1 MCGPE
6 GLYPVCYV
14 RCDSDCG
21 DVAPAKGRGRCQSK
35 NACEE
40 HRQNATGNGIEG
52 RTPQGINTQNPD
64 VENDSKDV
72 VNTSNENSDTVFEL
86 PSYDAT
92 EGMNNMSHSSTLFIL
107 SLAH

>member
-40 HRQNATGNGIEG
+40 HRQNATGNGIVARLPASETAEDNNTPTVDL
-52 RTPQGINTQNPD
+52 RTT
-64 VENDSKDV
+64 VDSSD
-72 VNTSNENSDTVFEL
+72 TSNKNDETD
-86 PSYDAT
+86 
-92 EGMNNMSHSSTLFIL
+92 SSTNGMIKVSYCVYLVQVIIYL
-107 SLAH
+107 